1 MGESSEKVEFQVKK
15 KMRLNQIAL
24 LLLGTE
30 GEEEEKSWKKDKKTP
45 ETAIKQAAIKI
56 YGYNWKQLYQSSK
69 IIYPLT
75 LCTKKVQRNKKWTR
89 INTFKLML
97 QWNASPES
105 HNYFSLQ
112 GKVGEVR
119 VLRDEGAAS
128 FKRITTQC

>member
-56 YGYNWKQLYQSSK
+56 YGYN
-69 IIYPLT
+69 
-75 LCTKKVQRNKKWTR
+75 
-89 INTFKLML
+89 
-97 QWNASPES
+97 
-105 HNYFSLQ
+105 
-112 GKVGEVR
+112 
-119 VLRDEGAAS
+119 
-128 FKRITTQC
+128 